1 MLPHPSHA
9 HQRGAGI
16 VSFDLASTPF
26 HQLGVELVASSVL
39 GASCVIIHGLGLASI
54 TRFIR
59 PSDDPRRVTHM
70 PPVTFHGIAV
80 TIAIVLALFII
91 HGVEIWLY
99 AFFYL
104 TVGALPDL
112 SSALYF
118 STISYSTVGFSDA
131 LILPRWRNVAALESI
146 AGVMMLGWSTAY
158 FVRIL
163 GHIDVKRRETASR
176 K

>member
-1 MLPHPSHA
+1 MLTLF
-9 HQRGAGI
+9 
-16 VSFDLASTPF
+16 V
-26 HQLGVELVASSVL
+26 
-39 GASCVIIHGLGLASI
+39 IHGL
-54 TRFIR
+54 
-59 PSDDPRRVTHM
+59 
-70 PPVTFHGIAV
+70 
-80 TIAIVLALFII
+80 
-91 HGVEIWLY
+91 EIWLY

-104 TVGALPDL
+104 MVEALPDL

-131 LILPRWRNVAALESI
+131 LILPIWRNVAALESI

-163 GHIDVKRRETASR
+163 GHIDVRQKTPP

>member
-1 MLPHPSHA
+1 M
-9 HQRGAGI
+9 R
-16 VSFDLASTPF
+16 ASVEARQWGGVFVKIIDGVPY
-26 HQLGVELVASSVL
+26 HQLGMELTAASLL
-39 GASCVIIHGLGLASI
+39 GAACVVIHGLGLAAI

-59 PSDDPRRVTHM
+59 PSDDPRRVTHL
-70 PPVTFHGIAV
+70 PPVTFHGIFV
-80 TIAIVLALFII
+80 TITIVLTLFVI
-91 HGVEIWLY
+91 HGLEIWLY

-104 TVGALPDL
+104 LVGALPDL

-131 LILPRWRNVAALESI
+131 LILPAWRNVAALESI

-163 GHIDVKRRETASR
+163 GHIDVRPKTPR

>member
-1 MLPHPSHA
+1 MNDID
-9 HQRGAGI
+9 GAQY
-16 VSFDLASTPF
+16 
-26 HQLGVELVASSVL
+26 HQLAAELTAASVL
-39 GASCVIIHGLGLASI
+39 GASCVVIHGLGLAMI

-59 PSDDPRRVTHM
+59 PSDDPRRVTHL
-70 PPVTFHGIAV
+70 PPVTVLGIAM
-80 TIAIVLALFII
+80 TIIIALSLFVI
-91 HGVEIWLY
+91 HGLEIWLY

-131 LILPRWRNVAALESI
+131 LILPAWRNVAALESI
-146 AGVMMLGWSTAY
+146 AGVIMLGWSTAY

-163 GHIDVKRRETASR
+163 GHIDVKPRPPRL
-176 K
+176 